1 MFCEQRYLSLKQLV
15 QMYIKKNTTKKYGA
29 HTHAHHLSQLFSQ
42 YSRQLLSILAQK
54 EQNKQT
60 SNSES
65 RTLLFK
71 VCFVLHRFNHISHSC
86 ATKQKKYKAHMH
98 AHHLSQLSSPI
109 FTSVVV
115 YSRTTKCLSSHNYHY
130 WLKYF
135 VFNIAPD
142 FV

>member
-1 MFCEQRYLSLKQLV
+1 MYGCTSKRTQQKNAEHTHMYTILTQLSL
-15 QMYIKKNTTKKYGA
+15 
-29 HTHAHHLSQLFSQ
+29 Q
-42 YSRQLLSILAQK
+42 YSRRLLSILAQK

-86 ATKQKKYKAHMH
+86 ATKQKNIRHTRMH
-98 AHHLSQLSSPI
+98 TIFSQLSSPI